1 VIPVVIRRSG
11 RHVAGSDHA
20 PMIIGVGAIQSEAI
34 LLWDSNV
41 QRSTEALLLTPD
53 RFKLR

>member
-1 VIPVVIRRSG
+1 MIRRSG

-41 QRSTEALLLTPD
+41 QLAGRPTEALLLTPD

>member
-1 VIPVVIRRSG
+1 
-11 RHVAGSDHA
+11 
-20 PMIIGVGAIQSEAI
+20 MIIGVGAIQSEAI